1 MDAQRWVIL
10 AVVVII
16 VAVIMYRQFSQ
27 RRVRTEQDRRISVQ
41 AQDQAQLPGDWISQR
56 EDRRLAGMTA
66 DDQAWEQDSLQR
78 HYASQERTRGAEVS
92 ADHEAPR

>member
-66 DDQAWEQDSLQR
+66 DDQAWEKQTIQR
-78 HYASQERTRGAEVS
+78 NRDAQATSPGEPESQ
-92 ADHEAPR
+92 